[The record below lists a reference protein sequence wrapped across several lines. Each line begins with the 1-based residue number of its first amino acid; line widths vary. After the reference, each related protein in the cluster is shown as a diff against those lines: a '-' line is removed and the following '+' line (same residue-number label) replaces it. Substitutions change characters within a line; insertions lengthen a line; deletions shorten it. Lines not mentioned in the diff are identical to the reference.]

1 MRDAIQWKG
10 RFRFC
15 IKRFFV
21 GTLVF
26 RETLAASK
34 EKGAPMAKFVFKVA
48 ENPWSDADY
57 DTVVYTGRVLRP
69 VFTILVKYQKYLATS
84 PAWRDTLE
92 EVDSRLRR
100 SDFFQ
105 RVPRP

>member
-1 MRDAIQWKG
+1 MGA
-10 RFRFC
+10 
-15 IKRFFV
+15 
-21 GTLVF
+21 TVF
-26 RETLAASK
+26 HETLAASK
-34 EKGAPMAKFVFKVA
+34 EKGAHIGKFVFKVA

-57 DTVVYTGRVLRP
+57 DTVAYTCSVLRP
-69 VFTILVKYQKYLATS
+69 VFTILVKYQKYLAYS
-84 PAWRDTLE
+84 LPWRDTLE